1 MPITPTRPGL
11 RTNQVSAGGDTNG
24 PRPSTPGRT
33 TWGTPL
39 PAAGDGFDVGP
50 VSPSV
55 GAGPEVTSEQLR
67 AVMPNLTQA
76 RADEVLPYLNAA
88 MAEADIST
96 PKREAMF
103 LAQLAHES
111 QGLTQFTEYAS
122 GREYEGRVDLGNT
135 QPGDGVR
142 YRGRGA
148 IQLTGRANYRDAGAA
163 LGLDLEQNP
172 QRAADLDV
180 AFRTSAW
187 FWNKHDLNA
196 QADRADVRGATRR
209 INGGL
214 NGIDDRLAYYARAQQ
229 VLDLA

>member
-1 MPITPTRPGL
+1 MR
-11 RTNQVSAGGDTNG
+11 S
-24 PRPSTPGRT
+24 PRKGEGR
-33 TWGTPL
+33 
-39 PAAGDGFDVGP
+39 
-50 VSPSV
+50 
-55 GAGPEVTSEQLR
+55 VTSEQLR
-67 AVMPNLTQA
+67 AVMPNLSQA
-76 RADEVLPYLNAA
+76 RADELLPYLNAA
-88 MAEADIST
+88 MAEADLST
-96 PKREAMF
+96 PRREAMF

-172 QRAADLDV
+172 ERAADLDV
-180 AFRTSAW
+180 AFRTAAW
-187 FWNKHDLNA
+187 FWSKHDLNA

-214 NGIDDRLAYYARAQQ
+214 NGLDDRLAYYARAQQ
-229 VLDLA
+229 VLDVA